1 MEVLHPLDYAMEV
14 ELQGKEFYLKQAS
27 VTEDSAFREIFE
39 GLAKDE
45 EKHYQLLKQIRDSGV
60 YDFKESRVTD
70 RVETIFDAPVNSSSY
85 IAIYQQA
92 LEFEEKAID
101 LFGELARKATSQQ
114 ERDVFLMLEREEEGH
129 KTLLWRILQLLQRPE
144 EYYSNL

>member
-1 MEVLHPLDYAMEV
+1 MHPLEYAMQI

-27 VTEDSAFREIFE
+27 VMEDSAFREIFE

-60 YDFKESRVTD
+60 YDYEGAKIADSI
-70 RVETIFDAPVNSSSY
+70 ETIFATPAHRANY

-92 LEFEEKAID
+92 LEFEEKTID
-101 LFGELARKATSQQ
+101 LYGELARKATSER
-114 ERDVFLMLEREEEGH
+114 ERDAFLMLEREEEGH
-129 KTLLWRILQLLQRPE
+129 KALLWKTLQLLQRPE
-144 EYYSNL
+144 EYYPHL

>member
-1 MEVLHPLDYAMEV
+1 MHPLEYAMQI

-27 VTEDSAFREIFE
+27 AMEDSAFREIFE

-60 YDFKESRVTD
+60 YDYEGAKIADSA
-70 RVETIFDAPVNSSSY
+70 ETVFAAPAHGANY

-92 LEFEEKAID
+92 LEFEEKTID
-101 LFGELARKATSQQ
+101 LYGELARKATSER
-114 ERDVFLMLEREEEGH
+114 ERDAFLMLEREEEGH
-129 KTLLWRILQLLQRPE
+129 KALLWKTLQLLQRPE
-144 EYYSNL
+144 EYYPHL